1 MEKEP
6 RQALFDDVIDK
17 LLEWKTEDCEII
29 LTGGFNQN
37 VYQNQF
43 AWRLAEDNI
52 NMTEQILKTT
62 GKKYLQHMTEGGGQY
77 AVCMRL
83 PVWNTKQLKSYSEAP
98 VWETIW
104 FSSWISA
111 PNQY

>member
-29 LTGGFNQN
+29 LTGDFNQH
-37 VYQNQF
+37 VYQDHF
-43 AWRLAEDNI
+43 AQILAEDDI

-77 AVCMRL
+77 AVCMPL
-83 PVWNTKQLKSYSEAP
+83 PGLNA
-98 VWETIW
+98 
-104 FSSWISA
+104 
-111 PNQY
+111 